1 MSEVFRSS
9 GDLLA
14 DRRYDYAM
22 AARRDGDLAASA
34 DLIAQALEIA
44 PGWAAGWFALGEV
57 ERDRGHREAA
67 IAAFRAAAD
76 HDLKDALGARLMLA
90 RLGVDTGDGG
100 ELAAM
105 SPAYVATLFDQYA
118 PRFDWALREKL
129 AYRGPEI
136 LVEAVGRATAAAGR
150 PFRFRRMFDLG
161 CGTGLA
167 AEAFAPHADAID
179 GVDLSARMVE
189 IARAKRLYAS
199 LEAGDLTA
207 FLDGR
212 AAGAADLVVAADVFV
227 YCADLKPV
235 LAAAARALEP
245 QGLIAFT
252 VETHDGEGVVLGAGL
267 RYGHAR
273 AHLETLLAAAPFRVL
288 VLEPASSRHEGG
300 RPVPGLVA
308 VAARLG

>member
-22 AARRDGDLAASA
+22 AARREGDLAASA
-34 DLIAQALEIA
+34 DLIVQALEIA

-57 ERDRGHREAA
+57 ERDLGHDDAA
-67 IAAFRAAAD
+67 IAAFRKAAASD
-76 HDLKDALGARLMLA
+76 PDDALGARLMLA
-90 RLGVDTGDGG
+90 RLGV
-100 ELAAM
+100 EKPVM

-118 PRFDWALREKL
+118 PRFDRALREKL

-136 LVEAVGRATAAAGR
+136 LLDAVDRACTGAKR
-150 PFRFRRMFDLG
+150 PLRFERMFDLG

-167 AEAFAPHADAID
+167 AEAFAPHVEAIE

-189 IARAKRLYAS
+189 IARAKGLYER

-212 AAGAADLVVAADVFV
+212 APGAADLVVAADVFV
-227 YCADLKPV
+227 YCADLAPI
-235 LAAAARALEP
+235 LAAATRVLAPAGRL
-245 QGLIAFT
+245 AFT
-252 VETHDGEGVVLGAGL
+252 VETHDGEGVLLGAGL
-267 RYGHAR
+267 RYAHAR
-273 AHLETLLAAAPFRVL
+273 AHLEALLAALPL
-288 VLEPASSRHEGG
+288 DLDVLEPASTRREAGH
-300 RPVPGLVA
+300 PVPGLVA
-308 VAARLG
+308 VAARRS